1 MIDYE
6 YKARLM
12 EEGLPDL
19 SKQVA
24 ASQWIHYAHLEPK
37 AYTMPL
43 YTANA
48 VDTIM
53 NNDRPDDWR
62 ECKKINHAEFARST
76 RLYHRVESII
86 KDNGGIFLTLTF
98 SDDTLATTSAKTRKA
113 YVQRYLKSLNARYV
127 ANIDFGGK
135 KGREHYHAVVSLPKV
150 DYKPWHDYGAIK
162 GEKIAVKDVTPL
174 KLGKYISKLSNHAI
188 KATARCCK
196 VIYSR

>member
-1 MIDYE
+1 LIDYE

-19 SKQVA
+19 SKQVL

-37 AYTMPL
+37 PYTLPI
-43 YTANA
+43 YTAQLI
-48 VDTIM
+48 DEGM
-53 NNDRPDDWR
+53 NKERYEDWR
-62 ECKKINHAEFARST
+62 ECKKINHAEFQRST
-76 RLYHRVESII
+76 RLYHRVESLI
-86 KDNGGIFLTLTF
+86 KENGGIFLTLTF
-98 SDDTLATTSAKTRKA
+98 TDEVLASTSSKTRRA
-113 YVQRYLKSLNARYV
+113 YVCRYLKDLGARYV

-135 KGREHYHAVVSLPKV
+135 KGREHYHAVVSLQNV

-162 GEKIAVKDVTPL
+162 GEKIAVRDATPL